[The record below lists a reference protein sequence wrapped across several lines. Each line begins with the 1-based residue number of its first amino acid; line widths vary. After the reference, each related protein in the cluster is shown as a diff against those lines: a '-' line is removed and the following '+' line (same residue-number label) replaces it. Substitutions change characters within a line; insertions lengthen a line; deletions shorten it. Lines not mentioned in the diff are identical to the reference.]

1 MSSFELVI
9 FDCDGALV
17 DSETVALPVLGTML
31 ADLGVE
37 LEITEVHRRF
47 GGLAIAQVMTAVA
60 DTLGATPPAG
70 FQAEFDRRAEE
81 ALRSELVPID
91 GVPELLAG
99 LELPFATASNAATVE
114 IHANLGFAGLS
125 HFF

>member
-37 LEITEVHRRF
+37 LEITEVHRR
-47 GGLAIAQVMTAVA
+47 LAAWRS
-60 DTLGATPPAG
+60 
-70 FQAEFDRRAEE
+70 RR
-81 ALRSELVPID
+81 
-91 GVPELLAG
+91 
-99 LELPFATASNAATVE
+99 
-114 IHANLGFAGLS
+114 
-125 HFF
+125 